1 MKAEFFMSVITS
13 IQKREPLSVTAQ
25 GVATVIAI
33 VAAVAVPQ
41 VFHWLGKVSGAG
53 TAPGIAFS
61 PMHFPIIIAGFLAG
75 PFVGALSGLLGPVAS
90 HLLSGMPK
98 GVQLPLMMAELFG
111 YGLAAG
117 LLRKANIPLLAK
129 TIVAMLA
136 GRVVRM
142 LLCMVFF
149 YILGNAKVAPLGIWR
164 SIPQCLPGIVL
175 QLSLIPLIVFRVEN
189 AGKEEE

>member
-1 MKAEFFMSVITS
+1 MSAITS

-25 GVATVIAI
+25 GVATVIALA
-33 VAAVAVPQ
+33 AAVAVPQ

-61 PMHFPIIIAGFLAG
+61 PMHFPIIIAGLLAG
-75 PFVGALSGLLGPVAS
+75 PFVGAVSGLLGPVVS
-90 HLLSGMPK
+90 HLLSGMPR

-117 LLRKANIPLLAK
+117 LLRKANMPLLAK
-129 TIVAMLA
+129 TAIAMVA
-136 GRVVRM
+136 GRVLRM
-142 LLCMVFF
+142 LLCMAFF
-149 YILGNAKVAPLGIWR
+149 YVMGNGKVAPFGIWS

-175 QLSLIPLIVFRVEN
+175 QLVLIPLIVFRVEN
-189 AGKEEE
+189 SEKK

>member
-1 MKAEFFMSVITS
+1 MSAITS
-13 IQKREPLSVTAQ
+13 IQKREPLSITAQ

-41 VFHWLGKVSGAG
+41 AFHWLGKISGAG
-53 TAPGIAFS
+53 TAPGIVFS
-61 PMHFPIIIAGFLAG
+61 PMHFPVIIAGLLAC
-75 PFVGALSGLLGPVAS
+75 PAVGALSGLLGPVAS
-90 HLLSGMPK
+90 RFLSGMPG

-129 TIVAMLA
+129 TAIAMLA
-136 GRVVRM
+136 GRVLRT

-149 YILGNAKVAPLGIWR
+149 YILGNSKIAPLGIWS

-175 QLSLIPLIVFRVEN
+175 QLAFIPLFVYRVEN
-189 AGKEEE
+189 FGKEE

>member
-1 MKAEFFMSVITS
+1 MSAITS

-25 GVATVIAI
+25 GVAAIIAI
-33 VAAVAVPQ
+33 LAVLAVPQ

-61 PMHFPIIIAGFLAG
+61 PMHFPVIIAGFLAG
-75 PFVGALSGLLGPVAS
+75 PVVGAISGLLGPAAS
-90 HLLSGMPK
+90 HLLYGMPR

-117 LLRKANIPLLAK
+117 LLRKANMPLLAK
-129 TIVAMLA
+129 TVIAMLA
-136 GRVVRM
+136 GRVLRM

-149 YILGNAKVAPLGIWR
+149 YILGNAKVAPFGIWS

-175 QLSLIPLIVFRVEN
+175 QLVLIPLIVFRVEN
-189 AGKEEE
+189 PRKK